1 MRGLLCSAAA
11 VPVYAL
17 TEELWFPEPTEATS
31 EGLLAVGGDLSAQ
44 RIVLAYSQGIFPWYS
59 EGRPILWWCPSPR
72 LVLLPERLHVPRSL
86 RKAQRRAPYRL
97 SLDEAFPEV
106 IEACAG
112 VPRPGQDGTWITRAM
127 REAYIDLHR
136 RGIAHSA
143 EAWEGDELVGGV
155 YGLAL
160 GGVFFGESM
169 FARRPDASK
178 LAFVALVEQLRS
190 WGFTMVDCQVVTE
203 HLLRFGAHEIELD
216 EFLRRL
222 DEGLELP
229 HRAGTWRFD
238 APG

>member
-1 MRGLLCSAAA
+1 M
-11 VPVYAL
+11 PVYAL
-17 TEELWFPEPTEATS
+17 TEELWFPEPTEANA

-72 LVLLPERLHVPRSL
+72 LVLLPEHLHVPRSL

-106 IEACAG
+106 IEACAR

-178 LAFVALVEQLRS
+178 LAFVALVEQLRA

-229 HRAGTWRFD
+229 HRPGTWRFD
-238 APG
+238 EPG